1 MKPSTAPLIA
11 VFGHD
16 AAESTLR
23 KRIASFQNHGWRV
36 AGFTF
41 ARPKSAAAPDPFWHD
56 THLGRTRDRNYAR
69 RLPALAAA
77 VPRILRR
84 AETLRAAR
92 ALYARNID
100 MLALAALAK
109 RLTGSRARLVYEVLD
124 VQRPFAREDALGAA
138 LRAAERR
145 LLSGT
150 DLLVVSA
157 PDFLT
162 RYFAPV
168 QGYAGPWRLLE
179 NKLAAHQVSAA
190 PDAFARE
197 TTHPP
202 LDGPITIGWFG
213 VLRCMR
219 SLDALETVAARLGPR
234 VRIVLRGR
242 LSEED
247 LPPARLEAALRRTPN
262 LVFEGPYASPDD
274 LRRVYG
280 AIHFAWALDYTDAG
294 ANSDWLLPNRLYE
307 GSYFGVPALA
317 RAGTAAGR
325 RVEEHGLGHALSEP
339 VEDAVCALIERVD
352 AGAYARMRAAILA
365 QPPGAFV
372 DETDT
377 ATLLDAL
384 AAAEPAGTGTRR

>member
-1 MKPSTAPLIA
+1 MKPSEAPLIA

-23 KRIASFQNHGWRV
+23 KRIASFQDQGWRV

-41 ARPKSAAAPDPFWHD
+41 TRPKTASTPAIFWHD
-56 THLGRTRDRNYAR
+56 TPLGRTRDRNYAR

-92 ALYARNID
+92 VLYARNID
-100 MLALAALAK
+100 MLALAVLAK
-109 RLTGSRARLVYEVLD
+109 RLTGSRARVVYEVLD
-124 VQRPFAREDALGAA
+124 VQRPFARGDAAGAA

-145 LLSGT
+145 LLART

-157 PDFLT
+157 PDFVT
-162 RYFAPV
+162 RYFEPV
-168 QGYAGPWRLLE
+168 QGFEGPWRLLE
-179 NKLAAHQVSAA
+179 NKLAAHQIAAA
-190 PDAFARE
+190 PEAFARE
-197 TTHPP
+197 TAHPP
-202 LDGPITIGWFG
+202 LDGPIVIGWFG
-213 VLRCMR
+213 VLRCTR
-219 SLDALETVAARLGPR
+219 SLDLLQAIATRLGPR

-247 LPPARLEAALRRTPN
+247 ISAARLEAALRRTPN
-262 LVFEGPYASPDD
+262 LAFGGPYASPDD
-274 LRRVYG
+274 LRGVYG

-307 GSYFGVPALA
+307 GGYFGVPALA
-317 RAGTAAGR
+317 RAGTATGR
-325 RVEEHGLGHALSEP
+325 RVEERGLGHALPEP
-339 VEDAVCALIERVD
+339 ADEAACTLIENLD
-352 AGAYARMRAAILA
+352 AQAYARLRATILA
-365 QPPGAFV
+365 QPHGAFV

-377 ATLLDAL
+377 AALLAEL
-384 AAAEPAGTGTRR
+384 AEAEARP